1 MKKTITVIGSSNID
15 MIMKMDNLPRL
26 GETVTDAEYFQ
37 VYGGKGANTAVGAAR
52 AGGNV
57 FFVNC
62 VGDDIFSEPMVENFK
77 KDGINTGFVFRE
89 KGISSGTALIMI
101 GGKGDN
107 YLSVAPGANYRLTPD
122 YIDKARKAIED
133 AEMIIIQNEIPI
145 ETISY
150 IIDMA
155 SSLGKKILY
164 NYAPAKPFPGIDWK
178 KIEFL
183 VVNET
188 EAEFLSGQKVETDSE
203 IEKAARILVDK
214 GANNVIITLGSR
226 GSYINSENLKI
237 YLPAYKVDAI
247 DTTAAGDI
255 YCGSLAVALT
265 EGKDLKEAVRF
276 AGAASAISVTRLGA
290 QPSAPLRK
298 EIDEFLLQNS
308 LD

>member
-1 MKKTITVIGSSNID
+1 MNKKITVIGSSNVD
-15 MIMKMDNLPRL
+15 MIMKMEKLPRL

-62 VGDDIFSEPMVENFK
+62 VGDDIFSGPMVENFSN
-77 KDGINTGFVFRE
+77 DGINTDFVFRE

-107 YLSVAPGANYRLTPD
+107 YLSVAPGANYRLTPA
-122 YIDKARKAIED
+122 YIDKARKVIVD
-133 AEMIIIQNEIPI
+133 AEIIIIQNEIPV

-164 NYAPAKPFPGIDWK
+164 NFAPAKPFPGIDWK
-178 KIEFL
+178 KIQFL

-188 EAEFLSGQKVETDSE
+188 EAEFLSGEKVESDSE
-203 IEKAARILVDK
+203 IENAARILVNK
-214 GANNVIITLGSR
+214 GVSNVIITLGAR
-226 GSYINSENLKI
+226 GSYIDAGNLKI
-237 YLPAYKVDAI
+237 YLPAFKVDAV

-265 EGKDLKEAVRF
+265 EGMNLKEAVRF
-276 AGAASAISVTRLGA
+276 AGAASAISVTRIGA
-290 QPSAPLRK
+290 QPSAPLRS
-298 EIDEFLLQNS
+298 EIDAFLLQNKI
-308 LD
+308 D

>member
-1 MKKTITVIGSSNID
+1 MSKKITVIGSSNVD
-15 MIMKMDNLPRL
+15 MIMKMDKLPRL
-26 GETVTDAEYFQ
+26 GETVIDAEYFQ

-62 VGDDIFSEPMVENFK
+62 VGDDIFSDPMVENFK
-77 KDGINTGFVFRE
+77 KDGINTDFVFRE
-89 KGISSGTALIMI
+89 KGISSGTALVMI

-107 YLSVAPGANYRLTPD
+107 YLSVAPGANYRLTPA
-122 YIDKARKAIED
+122 YIDNARKVIEE
-133 AEMIIIQNEIPI
+133 AEMIIIQNEIPV

-164 NYAPAKPFPGIDWK
+164 NYAPAKPFPGIDWE

-188 EAEFLSGQKVETDSE
+188 EAEFLSGQKVETDLE
-203 IEKAARILVDK
+203 IENAARILVNK
-214 GANNVIITLGSR
+214 GAANVIITLGAR
-226 GSYINSENLKI
+226 GSYINAGTLNI
-237 YLPAYKVDAI
+237 YLPAFKVDAV

-265 EGKDLKEAVRF
+265 EGKTLKEAVMF

-290 QPSAPLRK
+290 QPSAPLRN
-298 EIDEFLLQNS
+298 EIDSFLLQNS
-308 LD
+308 IG

>member
-1 MKKTITVIGSSNID
+1 MNKSITVIGSSNVD
-15 MIMKMDNLPRL
+15 MIMKMDKLPRL
-26 GETVTDAEYFQ
+26 GETVIDAEYFQ

-57 FFVNC
+57 SFVNC
-62 VGDDIFSEPMVENFK
+62 VGDDIFSEPMVDNFN
-77 KDGINTGFVFRE
+77 KDGINTDFVFKE

-101 GGKGDN
+101 GGRGDN
-107 YLSVAPGANYRLTPD
+107 YLSVAPGANYRLTPAL
-122 YIDKARKAIED
+122 IDKARKVIEE
-133 AEMIIIQNEIPI
+133 AEIIIIQNEIPI

-188 EAEFLSGQKVETDSE
+188 EAEYLSGQKVETDTE
-203 IEKAARILVDK
+203 IERAAGILADK
-214 GANNVIITLGSR
+214 GAANVIITLGAR
-226 GSYINSENLKI
+226 GSYINAQSIKI
-237 YLPAYKVDAI
+237 YLPAFKVDAI

-265 EGKDLKEAVRF
+265 EGKDLKEAVLF

-290 QPSAPLRK
+290 QPSAPQRN
-298 EIDEFLLQNS
+298 EIDEFILRKTNV
-308 LD
+308 